1 MAPAAAL
8 PPAAEAQLLPVALP
22 AMPQAAPQPAAAVD
36 PAAAVWHYR
45 TPKHGVQGPFS
56 LDQLALLFRD
66 ALVRLNRWDTLPV
79 WRTGQPEAD
88 AVLVASLLP

>member
-8 PPAAEAQLLPVALP
+8 PPAAEAQLPALP

-36 PAAAVWHYR
+36 LAAAVWHYR
-45 TPKHGVQGPFS
+45 TPKRGVQGPFS
-56 LDQLALLFRD
+56 LDQLALFRD
-66 ALVRLNRWDTLPV
+66 ALVRLNRWDTLPI
-79 WRTGQPEAD
+79 WRAGQPEAD